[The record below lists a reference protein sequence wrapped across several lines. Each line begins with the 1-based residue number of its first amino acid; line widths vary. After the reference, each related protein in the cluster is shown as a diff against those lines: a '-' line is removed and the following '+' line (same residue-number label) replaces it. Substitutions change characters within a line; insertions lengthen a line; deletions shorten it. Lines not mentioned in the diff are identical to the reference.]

1 MFPAWCSPSI
11 SFTTFC
17 LQGRGAS
24 QSLILHIIHMDI
36 RHILVHFARLVKP
49 RISNYSQNSNPIEL
63 PYCHVIDRNFC
74 QSKFRH
80 TVLFPPTHILEDI
93 FTSCGLM
100 SVYTVGSN
108 ADLTRFLI
116 VMSNQTNKSN
126 GMGGIYPISFSW
138 LLQCWN
144 RDS

>member
-1 MFPAWCSPSI
+1 
-11 SFTTFC
+11 
-17 LQGRGAS
+17 
-24 QSLILHIIHMDI
+24 MDI

-80 TVLFPPTHILEDI
+80 TVFFPPTDIFIEDI
-93 FTSCGLM
+93 FTSCGLV

-126 GMGGIYPISFSW
+126 GMGGGNIPHIIF
-138 LLQCWN
+138 LTTTVLK
-144 RDS
+144 